1 MMFLT
6 EMRPYT
12 FNPKPSYAAN
22 PGSITRKVENNAT
35 TTEGA
40 FAPRV
45 SLSETT
51 DAFMIKAELPG
62 VTVDQLELSFEK
74 DELTIKGEKPREVL
88 QGEARWVH
96 DERTFGRFERSFRFT
111 TPIDAETIQA
121 ETRDGILTIRVAK
134 AKSALPKKITIVA
147 KS

>member
-12 FNPKPSYAAN
+12 FNPKPSFIAN
-22 PGSITRKVENNAT
+22 PGSITRKAEQAQTNDAS
-35 TTEGA
+35 

-51 DAFMIKAELPG
+51 DSFVIKAELPG

-74 DELTIKGEKPREVL
+74 DELTVKGEKPREVL
-88 QGEARWVH
+88 QGEARWIH
-96 DERTFGRFERSFRFT
+96 DERTFGRFERTFRFT
-111 TPIDAETIQA
+111 TPVDAETIQA

-134 AKSALPKKITIVA
+134 AKSALPKKITVVA
-147 KS
+147 RS